1 MALFS
6 ALATT
11 SAQAA
16 KNAQYASPQAAFEE
30 GINAL
35 RAGRPDVALP
45 ALEHAASKGFFFGE
59 FYLARLFADTTG
71 PYTDHAKAY
80 ILYQRLADA
89 HADIDPDD
97 DQRAPFVAKAFTAL
111 AGYLQRGVPEINV
124 EPDPARAAEYLHHAA
139 TFFNDKDAQF
149 ELAKLYLKGEGVPL
163 NTRQALHWLSVLT
176 EQGHAS
182 AQAFLAD
189 LYWRGEYVEKSPLR
203 AFALV
208 TVAVENAPAHER
220 IWIEDIYQNIYCG
233 LPDEQ
238 RDSAKGLI
246 QFWRKQYG
254 RAPEVDSIGLSR
266 LQLGPVRTCSNG
278 EVVHVPGQ
286 TARAHASKTVDA
298 VATSSVRRTEPETA
312 APISQ
317 PNLASQAAAA
327 VAQGNVQGFVLRNV
341 GDTAPTQSE

>member
-1 MALFS
+1 
-6 ALATT
+6 
-11 SAQAA
+11 
-16 KNAQYASPQAAFEE
+16 
-30 GINAL
+30 L
-35 RAGRPDVALP
+35 RAGRPEVALP

-80 ILYQRLADA
+80 MLYQRLADA

-111 AGYLQRGVPEINV
+111 AGYLKRGVPEINV
-124 EPDPARAAEYLHHAA
+124 EPNPERAAEYLHHAA
-139 TFFNDKDAQF
+139 TFFNDKDAQY

-176 EQGHAS
+176 EQGHAR

-189 LYWRGEYVEKSPLR
+189 LYWSGEYLEKSPLR

-208 TVAVENAPAHER
+208 SVAVENAPAHER

-233 LPDEQ
+233 LSEEQ
-238 RDSAKGLI
+238 RENADGLI

-254 RAPEVDSIGLSR
+254 RAPAVDRFGLSR
-266 LQLGPVRTCSNG
+266 LQLGPIRTCSNG
-278 EVVHVPGQ
+278 ELVRVPGQ
-286 TARAHASKTVDA
+286 TTSAQASNTVGD
-298 VATSSVRRTEPETA
+298 VATSSVRNTEIPPA
-312 APISQ
+312 NPIPS
-317 PNLASQAAAA
+317 PAI
-327 VAQGNVQGFVLRNV
+327 AQGTSPTIAQGSAGGFALRNV
-341 GDTAPTQSE
+341 GDTATTQSE